1 MYKLFLSFRYFRSR
15 PINLIPVVCM
25 MLGVMALIVILA
37 IMNGFQAQLKTT
49 LRGTLSD
56 LIITVRY
63 DSEFSKWEKV
73 LLETEGVKAVSPH
86 LRSFSLVAE
95 IPPPV
100 EPGRTPR
107 AAQMDGAMVRGIDG
121 RREAEVSEFLE
132 YLKWRPFGSSSRTR
146 DRADYQSSTPD
157 PERPFAVLNPR
168 WDHLHG
174 VILGRPLAEKLRV
187 WKPRPREPVGG
198 KQYYDYDRVYLT
210 TMEKKPGAKEYG
222 AKQLDFCVTGIYES
236 GNRELDEH
244 IAFLDRSVAG
254 EFFQIAWDP
263 EEIRLHLT
271 DYGRAEE
278 VKRTLRSRAL
288 EIYAKTAKNRV
299 PWVGGSADPFYV
311 QTWEDKR
318 RVFLSAIE
326 NEKGLIAIIAGMA
339 FIVTGFMIF
348 SILSMN
354 VTMKTRDI
362 GILKAL
368 GGTTL
373 GMLQIFVLNGFL
385 IGVIGSL
392 AGLGLGLLATHNIN
406 WVREQVNLL
415 FGWEPFPQHIYLFR
429 DIPTRVNAEELV
441 AVTAAAMIVAL
452 VGAILPAL
460 KAGSLDPVESLR
472 YE

>member
-37 IMNGFQAQLKTT
+37 IMNGFQSQLKAT

-56 LIITVRY
+56 LIINVY
-63 DSEFSKWEKV
+63 YESDFEKWEEV
-73 LLETEGVKAVSPH
+73 LLETEGIEAASPH

-100 EPGRTPR
+100 SPGAKPR
-107 AAQMDGAMVRGIDG
+107 RAQMDGAMVRGIDG
-121 RREAEVSEFLE
+121 RREAEVSQFQD
-132 YLKWRPFGSSSRTR
+132 YLRFRPFGAAGRSR
-146 DRADYQSSTPD
+146 DRTEYEISTPD
-157 PERPFAVLNPR
+157 PERPFVVINPR
-168 WDHLHG
+168 WSDKPG
-174 VILGRPLAEKLRV
+174 VILGRPLAELLGVR
-187 WKPRPREPVGG
+187 RPMPEREIRGETV
-198 KQYYDYDRVYLT
+198 YAYDRVYLT
-210 TMEKKPGAKEYG
+210 TMEKAPGDKEYS
-222 AKQLDFCVTGIYES
+222 AKQQDFCVTGIYES
-236 GNRELDEH
+236 GNRELDAH
-244 IAFLDRSVAG
+244 IAFLDRAAAR
-254 EFFQIAWDP
+254 EFFQIVWDP
-263 EEIRLHLT
+263 EEIRIHLT
-271 DYGRAEE
+271 DYGRADEI
-278 VKRTLRSRAL
+278 KRILRRRAR
-288 EIYAKTAKNRV
+288 EIYAATSTTGE
-299 PWVGGSADPFYV
+299 PWRGIGAPFRV
-311 QTWEDKR
+311 QTWEDRR
-318 RVFLSAIE
+318 RVFLNAVE

-348 SILSMN
+348 SILSMI

-373 GMLQIFVLNGFL
+373 GMLQIFVFNGFF

-392 AGLGLGLLATHNIN
+392 AGMGLGLLTVQHIN
-406 WVREQVNLL
+406 WIRDQVNRM
-415 FGWEPFPQHIYLFR
+415 FGWDPFPAHIYLFR
-429 DIPTRVNAEELV
+429 DIPTRVSAEEIV
-441 AVTAAAMIVAL
+441 AVTAMAMIVAL